1 MTNTNTNAKKF
12 IILETNG
19 YISQLFDYLEWYVNT
34 NLSVEYKYEPLTKS
48 LVRRIIV
55 KLIEAQV
62 FARCKFKYVDLS
74 LDEIILSNIIEDWK
88 QLKSKK
94 QKEIKNQFT
103 LKTTP
108 NLYDEIE
115 KDVSRYVEYETYKT
129 WDVVSYG
136 SIIGLLEGE
145 DHRILEWHR
154 LTETEIDDSILTLD
168 YSNLVSYLV
177 DDLGNALMYG
187 TMHGKGIDP
196 EILHYIKQHPTTVV
210 SGLICDTLSTVYPSV
225 KFEIPKS
232 FALISPDVFTTVAI
246 AIAGTGYRDH
256 IVKVINAFTMTH
268 LAGRLDKSKSYIL
281 NTTHPIDNSTEVKA
295 WILSIYEAEPV
306 DPTEQQEIELARS
319 LINGDHLPES
329 ERRLAEQYLH
339 KHQHILGVY
348 HF

>member
-19 YISQLFDYLEWYVNT
+19 YISQLFDYLEWYVNA

-115 KDVSRYVEYETYKT
+115 KRCLSLCRVR
-129 WDVVSYG
+129 
-136 SIIGLLEGE
+136 
-145 DHRILEWHR
+145 
-154 LTETEIDDSILTLD
+154 
-168 YSNLVSYLV
+168 NLHN
-177 DDLGNALMYG
+177 LGC
-187 TMHGKGIDP
+187 
-196 EILHYIKQHPTTVV
+196 
-210 SGLICDTLSTVYPSV
+210 S
-225 KFEIPKS
+225 
-232 FALISPDVFTTVAI
+232 
-246 AIAGTGYRDH
+246 
-256 IVKVINAFTMTH
+256 
-268 LAGRLDKSKSYIL
+268 
-281 NTTHPIDNSTEVKA
+281 
-295 WILSIYEAEPV
+295 
-306 DPTEQQEIELARS
+306 
-319 LINGDHLPES
+319 
-329 ERRLAEQYLH
+329 
-339 KHQHILGVY
+339 
-348 HF
+348 